1 MTFERV
7 RASMQR
13 NPHVA
18 DLALTAGVVLVA
30 LFTTLALVVPNAV
43 VPPPPTPVIVIWAVL
58 LAAPLALRRRFPV
71 AVVVVTGIHFPLYW
85 AVGQINEIGAWLVLG
100 VAIYS
105 AAVYGRRPLARRVII
120 ALACAIAAVS
130 GGILV
135 ATGTVTPL
143 EAFAIMMFNMVPFA
157 VAWPLGVMTRSLR
170 ETRTTLEERN
180 RQLAEERETNARRA
194 IIEERVRISRE
205 LHDVVAHHVSVIG
218 IQAGVARRLF
228 DRRPEQA
235 AEAIASVETTSRRAI
250 IDLHPIVG
258 FLRRHDDR
266 DEGLA
271 PQPDLAR
278 LPGMIARMRAAG
290 LPIDYVVEGT
300 AQRWSAAVEL
310 SAFRIVQEALTNVLK
325 HAGPAK
331 TTVRLRHEAGGL
343 DIEVLDDGHRG
354 PGRGGA
360 PVTNGAGGT
369 PVGGKGLTGMR
380 ERAMLHGGELEA
392 GPRDGHG
399 FRVHARL
406 HESTT

>member
-7 RASMQR
+7 RASIQR

-43 VPPPPTPVIVIWAVL
+43 GAPPAPVIVIWALL

-71 AVVVVTGIHFPLYW
+71 AVLVVTGIHFPLYW
-85 AVGQINEIGAWLVLG
+85 AVGRINEIGAWLVLG

-105 AAVYGRRPLARRVII
+105 AAVYGRRPLARRVVI
-120 ALACAIAAVS
+120 ALACAIAAIY
-130 GGILV
+130 GGVMV
-135 ATGTVTPL
+135 ATGTATPL
-143 EAFAIMMFNMVPFA
+143 EAFAVTMFNAVPFA
-157 VAWPLGVMTRSLR
+157 VAWPLGAMMRSLR
-170 ETRTTLEERN
+170 ETRTALEERN
-180 RQLAEERETNARRA
+180 RQLADERETNARRA
-194 IIEERVRISRE
+194 IVEERVRIARE

-228 DRRPEQA
+228 DRRPQQA
-235 AEAIASVETTSRRAI
+235 AEAIASVETTSRQAI
-250 IDLHPIVG
+250 IDLHQIVG

-266 DEGLA
+266 DEDLA
-271 PQPDLAR
+271 PQPDLTR
-278 LPGMIARMRAAG
+278 LPGMIAQMRAAG

-331 TTVRLRHEAGGL
+331 TTVRLRHDTGGL

-354 PGRGGA
+354 PGRGGE

-380 ERAMLHGGELEA
+380 ERAVLHGGELEA

>member
-180 RQLAEERETNARRA
+180 RQPRRRA
-194 IIEERVRISRE
+194 
-205 LHDVVAHHVSVIG
+205 
-218 IQAGVARRLF
+218 
-228 DRRPEQA
+228 
-235 AEAIASVETTSRRAI
+235 
-250 IDLHPIVG
+250 
-258 FLRRHDDR
+258 R
-266 DEGLA
+266 D
-271 PQPDLAR
+271 Q
-278 LPGMIARMRAAG
+278 RAAG
-290 LPIDYVVEGT
+290 D
-300 AQRWSAAVEL
+300 
-310 SAFRIVQEALTNVLK
+310 
-325 HAGPAK
+325 
-331 TTVRLRHEAGGL
+331 
-343 DIEVLDDGHRG
+343 HRG
-354 PGRGGA
+354 
-360 PVTNGAGGT
+360 T
-369 PVGGKGLTGMR
+369 
-380 ERAMLHGGELEA
+380 RAHLA
-392 GPRDGHG
+392 
-399 FRVHARL
+399 
-406 HESTT
+406 